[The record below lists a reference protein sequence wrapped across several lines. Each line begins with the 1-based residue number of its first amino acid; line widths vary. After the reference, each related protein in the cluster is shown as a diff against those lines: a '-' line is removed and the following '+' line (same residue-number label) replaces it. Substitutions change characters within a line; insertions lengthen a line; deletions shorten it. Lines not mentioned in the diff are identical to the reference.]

1 MSKLH
6 MLPIMLLCWC
16 LSSQAGER
24 GTVSGRVLEKSSRHP
39 VPGANV
45 FVEGTVLGVCT
56 NAEGFFEVTSVP
68 SGAYRVRASAVGYA
82 SSTVD
87 IVLTGSESVNLVFR
101 LEETVY
107 QINPVTVTATR
118 ERSLVSDVPA
128 VVDVIPAREMEQ
140 RNIQDIGQAVE
151 RLPGVRVNAYG
162 TLGDLKT
169 ISIRGSTASQ
179 VLVLVDG
186 QRVNNAQ
193 TAQVDLSSIPTEG
206 IESIEVVRGGTS
218 ALYGADA
225 VGGVINVITKSHP
238 YQSTLAAGATLTG
251 GSFGMRGVEVNSTM
265 SGETTFGFLSYKY
278 LSTDGD
284 FEYTTPPGEKLQR
297 QNADFHSHSLFG
309 KGKWTLG
316 EEGLGGSV
324 AASAQVHFSEGGA
337 PGSVEQPKF
346 EARKKE
352 GDQSLNLVFE
362 HKLGSP
368 YNSLKLQSYVM
379 NSEYNYDDAGSAY
392 PEHSYSHNVAWG
404 AEAQAKF
411 IAANW
416 STMTGGYA
424 LRCDYLSGTTTA
436 APPRRTLHSLYAQA
450 ELSPLLDSSNFFR
463 RIVAIPAL
471 RWDSFSDFGR
481 EVSPKLGV
489 VLTTGTEW
497 QVSLKTNYGS
507 SFRAPSFNDLYWPRD
522 AFSMGNP
529 DLKPELGRDFD
540 LGFMVRLPLLL
551 GAGFDATYFHSAIDD
566 LILWQQGAG
575 GLWSPTNV
583 GKAKISGLE
592 SRISVDP
599 WKGLLRLEWTY
610 TYLDALNK
618 TEKLNEFDM
627 RLPYRPS
634 HVHTISANA
643 VWGRLSALADFSY
656 YSSRYTNTANTIRL
670 EPYHVTNVVLG
681 ANVMNDP
688 VTADVK
694 LEIKNIEGVEYSAMD
709 GFPMPGREFRL
720 SLSVKFAQLYDAHQT
735 QGEQLG
741 KP

>member
-1 MSKLH
+1 M
-6 MLPIMLLCWC
+6 
-16 LSSQAGER
+16 
-24 GTVSGRVLEKSSRHP
+24 SGRVLDKTSRHP
-39 VPGANV
+39 IPGANV

-56 NAEGFFEVTSVP
+56 NGEGFFELSSVP
-68 SGAYRVRASAVGYA
+68 TGSCRVRASAVGYT

-87 IVLTGSESVNLVFR
+87 IIVTGPESVNLVFR

-128 VVDVIPAREMEQ
+128 VVDVIPARELEQ
-140 RNIQDIGQAVE
+140 RNIQDLGQAVE

-193 TAQVDLSSIPTEG
+193 TGQVDLSTIPTEG

-238 YQSTLAAGATLTG
+238 NQSLLAAAATLTG
-251 GSFGMRGVEVNSTM
+251 GSFGMRGLEVNSTL
-265 SGETTFGFLSYKY
+265 SGETAFGFLSYKH
-278 LSTDGD
+278 LSTDGN
-284 FEYTTPPGEKLQR
+284 FEYTTSLGEKQQR
-297 QNADFHSHSLFG
+297 RNADFRSHSLFG

-316 EEGLGGSV
+316 EEGLGGSF
-324 AASAQVHFSEGGA
+324 AASTQVHFSEGGA
-337 PGSVEQPKF
+337 PGSIEQPKL
-346 EARKKE
+346 EARKKG
-352 GDQSLNLVFE
+352 GDQSVNLVFE

-368 YNSLKLQSYVM
+368 YNSLKLQSYVL

-392 PEHSYSHNVAWG
+392 PEHSYSHNIAWG

-416 STMTGGYA
+416 STVTGGYA
-424 LRCDYLSGTTTA
+424 IRCDYLSGTTTT
-436 APPRRTLHSLYAQA
+436 APPRRTLHSLYAQT
-450 ELSPLLDSSNFFR
+450 ELSPLLDSSAFFR
-463 RIVAIPAL
+463 RIIAIPAV
-471 RWDSFSDFGR
+471 RWDKFSDFGQ
-481 EVSPKLGV
+481 EVSPKIGI
-489 VLTTGTEW
+489 VLTTGTVW
-497 QVSLKTNYGS
+497 QASLKTNYGS

-540 LGFMVRLPLLL
+540 LSIMLRLPTFF

-566 LILWQQGAG
+566 LILWQQGAE

-583 GKAKISGLE
+583 GKAIISGLE

-599 WKGLLRLEWTY
+599 WRGLLRLEWTY
-610 TYLDALNK
+610 TYLDGRNK
-618 TEKLNEFDM
+618 TEKTNEYDK

-634 HVHTISANA
+634 HVHTVSASA
-643 VWGRLSALADFSY
+643 AWGPMSALVEFSY
-656 YSSRYTNTANTIRL
+656 FSSRYTNTANTFRL
-670 EPYHVTNVVLG
+670 DPYHQTNVVLG
-681 ANVMNDP
+681 ANVLNDP
-688 VTADVK
+688 VSADVK
-694 LEIKNIEGVEYSAMD
+694 LEIRNIEDVEYSAME
-709 GFPMPGREFRL
+709 GFPMPAREFRL
-720 SLSVKFAQLYDAHQT
+720 SLNVKFTQLYDAQ
-735 QGEQLG
+735 
-741 KP
+741 